1 MIHLYVNGVTHK
13 YFYTRICEYSIKKW
27 EIKTCMGARG
37 RTVHIQLYPRF
48 PIEIYFPL
56 KYMEQVGV

>member
-1 MIHLYVNGVTHK
+1 MIYLYVNGVTCK
-13 YFYTRICEYSIKKW
+13 YFYMRICEYSIKTW
-27 EIKTCMGARG
+27 EIKTRARG

-56 KYMEQVGV
+56 KYMEQVSV